1 MEDGRGGKEA
11 VRNLRGYDMSY
22 STARQA
28 CSGMQG
34 LGTRIQGRDG
44 DHGQNVEAFG
54 LQSWCGA

>member
-1 MEDGRGGKEA
+1 
-11 VRNLRGYDMSY
+11 MSY
-22 STARQA
+22 STAGQA

-54 LQSWCGA
+54 LQSWCDA